1 MALQKELGSQ
11 IVKDYFQEKKGIPQE
26 QTPSTFKSGE
36 EMPITLVNGLYKVE
50 GIEGSFTNRA
60 YAEQEYKEYLRSKV
74 VPTLD
79 KEIKNARKRV
89 KVGIEK
95 EEVIKKAEEKKQEW
109 LETH

>member
-11 IVKDYFQEKKGIPQE
+11 IVKDYFKGKQGIPQE
-26 QTPSTFKSGE
+26 QTPSVFKSGE

-50 GIEGSFTNRA
+50 GVVGLFSNRA
-60 YAEQEYKEYLRSKV
+60 YAEQAYREYLRSKV

-79 KEIKNARKRV
+79 KEIKNVKKRV
-89 KVGIEK
+89 KFGLEK
-95 EEVIKKAEEKKQEW
+95 EETIKKAEEKKQEW

>member
-1 MALQKELGSQ
+1 MALQEELGSQ
-11 IVKDYFQEKKGIPQE
+11 IVKDYFQSKQGIPQE
-26 QTPSTFKSGE
+26 QTPSTFKNGE
-36 EMPITLVNGLYKVE
+36 EMPISLVSGLYKVE
-50 GIEGSFTNRA
+50 GVEGLFSNRA
-60 YAEQEYKEYLRSKV
+60 YAEQAYRQYLTSKV

-79 KEIKNARKRV
+79 KEIKNAKKRV